1 MYADEKTVSAT
12 KTHAEFDPIEYGLIA
27 GAVFVVSTLI
37 LAAILLSKI
46 PGF

>member
-1 MYADEKTVSAT
+1 MYEDKKTISAT

-27 GAVFVVSTLI
+27 GAVFALSTLI
-37 LAAILLSKI
+37 SAAILLSKL